1 MKKNLALRAQLQ
13 SLQAQ
18 QTACE
23 EDLRALQAA
32 QAQRKKAQLYDAKRA
47 AMQAAN
53 RENAAS
59 AVCARLP
66 REDALAVLS
75 QEAAALLALPEQ
87 EPAASAPARP
97 DCPQAFSGVDEERLL
112 DKAQRDMREFDR
124 LTAKKAPAIC
134 AVLGACGAPS
144 RAWRGRLVRP
154 ARAAPARRIRA
165 GGACLRCRGA
175 WKRGA

>member
-1 MKKNLALRAQLQ
+1 M
-13 SLQAQ
+13 QAQ

-66 REDALAVLS
+66 REDALAALS

-87 EPAASAPARP
+87 ELAA
-97 DCPQAFSGVDEERLL
+97 
-112 DKAQRDMREFDR
+112 
-124 LTAKKAPAIC
+124 
-134 AVLGACGAPS
+134 
-144 RAWRGRLVRP
+144 
-154 ARAAPARRIRA
+154 AAPAETTGYLAYSDDGLATASEKVDQIPGQIGMDGREAPTPNIVTFET
-165 GGACLRCRGA
+165 
-175 WKRGA
+175 KKS